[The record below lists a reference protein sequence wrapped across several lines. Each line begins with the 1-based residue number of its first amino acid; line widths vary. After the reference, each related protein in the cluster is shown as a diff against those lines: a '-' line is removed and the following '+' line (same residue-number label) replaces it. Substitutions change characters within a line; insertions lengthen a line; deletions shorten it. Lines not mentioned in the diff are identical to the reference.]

1 MLKDLVDKTLNYHT
15 VMCDSGKLDLLVYN
29 LLKQACNGNKDT
41 IFYVNKK
48 SDVEEMLD
56 LSLIMPYSADQWLF
70 IVNYNKVK
78 RHRRKLIEFI
88 KAKTV
93 SSKVLVSFDKYA
105 DFKKFNDDL
114 GALVNSMYLKTL
126 RKDDMAFLFRD
137 TKLGKDLREFIFYSY
152 RSEVEK
158 VMSVLEYIKDGHSVK
173 TRKDI
178 TELVGVSIGSIQHF
192 IFQLLGKP
200 PKTEKSRERIIKN
213 RSYILS
219 ELAKVYGVRGIKTIL
234 TNSVK
239 DILDIKTLYLSGVV
253 YKSLTNIPEG
263 YGSKRLLR
271 YRVFFGK
278 IIDIEYSRILELY
291 LLLYNEGAWSNEL
304 DLYKFLYI
312 YYRNLGLEGS

>member
-78 RHRRKLIEFI
+78 RQRRKLIEFI

-126 RKDDMAFLFRD
+126 RKDDMAFLFRG
-137 TKLGKDLREFIFYSY
+137 TKLGKDLKEFIFYSY

-178 TELVGVSIGSIQHF
+178 TELAGVSTGSIQHF

-263 YGSKRLLR
+263 YDSKRLLR

-291 LLLYNEGAWSNEL
+291 LLLYNEGVWSNEL

>member
-88 KAKTV
+88 KVKTV

-137 TKLGKDLREFIFYSY
+137 TKLGKDLKEFIFYSY

-178 TELVGVSIGSIQHF
+178 TELVGVSTGSIQHF

-239 DILDIKTLYLSGVV
+239 DILDIKTLYLSGMV

-263 YGSKRLLR
+263 YDSKRLLR

-278 IIDIEYSRILELY
+278 IVDIEYSRILELY